1 MTVGEVF
8 DAARRRFATLHGES
22 ARIDAVRL
30 LEAALGRDAAWL
42 LAHDRDPLAPDVLE
56 AFEATVRR
64 REAGEPMA
72 YIAGRAGFYG
82 RTFAVSPAVLVPRP
96 ETEELAELAI
106 NWLRTLGK
114 PEPAVCDVG
123 TGSGILAVTI
133 ACDIPESHCTA
144 IDISPAAL
152 EIARRNAASL
162 GVETRVAL
170 LHSDLLE
177 AVPPQAR
184 YDCIVANLPYVPSA
198 EIAPAPNPTS
208 FEPRL
213 ALDGG
218 ADGLDLYRR
227 LFPALAAHL
236 NPRAAVFLEAAPQS
250 SNPLARL
257 ATAAFPG
264 AQIRVHHD
272 YGRRPRLVEIA
283 FAEI

>member
-1 MTVGEVF
+1 VTVGEVF

-162 GVETRVAL
+162 GVETISSR
-170 LHSDLLE
+170 
-177 AVPPQAR
+177 P
-184 YDCIVANLPYVPSA
+184 
-198 EIAPAPNPTS
+198 
-208 FEPRL
+208 F
-213 ALDGG
+213 
-218 ADGLDLYRR
+218 RR
-227 LFPALAAHL
+227 R
-236 NPRAAVFLEAAPQS
+236 RATTASWRTFLMS
-250 SNPLARL
+250 LARRSPL
-257 ATAAFPG
+257 RPTRRRSNRASPSTAERTASTSTAASS
-264 AQIRVHHD
+264 RLW
-272 YGRRPRLVEIA
+272 PRTSTRA
-283 FAEI
+283 PPSS